1 MMSQTSLFI
10 PPVNGSV
17 HNSLV
22 PENKGVSANDLR
34 HHIAT
39 QILKLVRFQD
49 SPGIP
54 VYQGETVLLTKFLL
68 CIASLKCFNI
78 KISDI
83 I

>member
-10 PPVNGSV
+10 PPVNGSA

-34 HHIAT
+34 HHIVT

-54 VYQGETVLLTKFLL
+54 VYQGETVLLTKLS
-68 CIASLKCFNI
+68 SLKCFNI